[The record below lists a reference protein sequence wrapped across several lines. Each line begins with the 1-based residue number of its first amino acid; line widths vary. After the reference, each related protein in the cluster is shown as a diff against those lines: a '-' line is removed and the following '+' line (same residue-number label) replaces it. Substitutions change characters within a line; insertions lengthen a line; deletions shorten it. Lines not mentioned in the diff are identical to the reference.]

1 MGAQQLMGTPLMGS
15 MLVVARMSPALLFL
29 GLFLVL
35 AEAAPQD
42 LSMTGPGG
50 EALDCEKMNNGLWTM
65 KERWVSDLVPREF
78 YRYGVQQF
86 FGDHVDWANVESFRI
101 SDTKMKTELV
111 ELTNEEFGHF
121 LEWVE
126 ENSQPPVEPYEHP
139 RVFRPPDNVND
150 LWYSEVSLASDHI
163 VHGIDKVNMLLN
175 GGVFSTESH
184 RFWQYSSTMEKR
196 QLELLKLLSEKVHQA
211 KGLELI
217 IPEFLSMARNEGFQ
231 KSFMDELDTTLH
243 HQVACLYPALA
254 AKNLTFFN
262 TVMRVFPEDELVK
275 FVKDFAT
282 ETFRAINSLEAEFN
296 LRSVIDAVKKAFNEI
311 DFDRS
316 TGKVFMSFLKARSL
330 VVGID
335 VHEIFT
341 RLDRVAFQ
349 LGQGWWKLTHGEWPE
364 MLQFITTLVT
374 KTIKS
379 DRFWLRLDEVYLEV
393 VAIFKLKYQERERL
407 LEEVARNQ
415 LKPFMQELLSKMQR
429 VQVKDEPMVKQLIS
443 WIEQN
448 QFSSYFD
455 HILTRV
461 VETLSRSYLACFT
474 EFYGKPD
481 FNELSAI
488 TSRNSVTRWV
498 HSVVVTDWPEA
509 QPVPQGFPQFVEQVQ
524 ETILLLYSSVL
535 GECARYS
542 L

>member
-101 SDTKMKTELV
+101 SDTKWKRELV
-111 ELTNEEFGHF
+111 ETVSEEFDHF

-126 ENSQPPVEPYEHP
+126 RNSQPPVEPYEHW
-139 RVFRPPDNVND
+139 RFFRAPDNVND
-150 LWYSEVSLASDHI
+150 LWTLEVSLASDHI
-163 VHGIDKVNMLLN
+163 VHGIDKVNMILN
-175 GGVFSTESH
+175 GGVFSTETH
-184 RFWQYSSTMEKR
+184 RFWQYSSTMEKQ
-196 QLELLKLLSEKVHQA
+196 QLELLRVLSEMVNKA
-211 KGLELI
+211 SGLEMI
-217 IPEFLSMARNEGFQ
+217 IPEFLNMARNEGFQ

-243 HQVACLYPALA
+243 QQVACLYPALA

-262 TVMRVFPEDELVK
+262 TVMRVVPEDELVK

-282 ETFRAINSLEAEFN
+282 ETFKAINSLEAEFN

-379 DRFWLRLDEVYLEV
+379 DRFWYRLDEVYLED
-393 VAIFKLKYQERERL
+393 
-407 LEEVARNQ
+407 VARNQ

-488 TSRNSVTRWV
+488 TSRNPVARWV
-498 HSVVVTDWPEA
+498 HSVVVADWPEA
-509 QPVPQGFPQFVEQVQ
+509 QPVPAGFPQFVEQLQ
-524 ETILLLYSSVL
+524 ETILLLYSSAL
-535 GECARYS
+535 GECAK
-542 L
+542 

>member
-1 MGAQQLMGTPLMGS
+1 MGTLPMGVT
-15 MLVVARMSPALLFL
+15 MPASRTS
-29 GLFLVL
+29 LVL
-35 AEAAPQD
+35 LLGILVFAEAAPQQ
-42 LSMTGPGG
+42 LATTSHGG
-50 EALDCEKMNNGLWTM
+50 EQMDWDFNKMFNSLNYM
-65 KERWVSDLVPREF
+65 KEKIGNEF
-78 YRYGVQQF
+78 YGYGLDIHEPLERF
-86 FGDHVDWANVESFRI
+86 LGDHVNWTELESFRI
-101 SDTKMKTELV
+101 SDTKFKAELV
-111 ELTNEEFGHF
+111 ETTSEEFDHF

-126 ENSQPPVEPYEHP
+126 ENSQPPVEPYQHHHF
-139 RVFRPPDNVND
+139 FRAPDNVND
-150 LWYSEVSLASDHI
+150 LWISEVSLASDHI
-163 VHGIDKVNMLLN
+163 VHGIDKVNMILN

-196 QLELLKLLSEKVHQA
+196 QLELLKLLSEKVNQA
-211 KGLELI
+211 SGVELI

-231 KSFMDELDTTLH
+231 KSFMDELDTNLH

-262 TVMRVFPEDELVK
+262 TVMRVVPEDELVK

-296 LRSVIDAVKKAFNEI
+296 LRSVIDAVKKAFNKI

-349 LGQGWWKLTHGEWPE
+349 LGQGWWRLSHGEGPE
-364 MLQFITTLVT
+364 MIQFITNLVT
-374 KTIKS
+374 KTVKS
-379 DRFWLRLDEVYLEV
+379 DRFWHRLDEVYLEV
-393 VAIFKLKYQERERL
+393 VASFKQKYQERERV

-488 TSRNSVTRWV
+488 TSRSPVARWV
-498 HSVVVTDWPEA
+498 HSVVVADWPEA
-509 QPVPQGFPQFVEQVQ
+509 QPVPAGFPQFVEQLQ
-524 ETILLLYSSVL
+524 EAVLILYSSFF
-535 GECARYS
+535 GECAK
-542 L
+542 

>member
-1 MGAQQLMGTPLMGS
+1 
-15 MLVVARMSPALLFL
+15 MSTALLFL

-35 AEAAPQD
+35 SEAAPQD

-50 EALDCEKMNNGLWTM
+50 EALDCEKMNNGLWAM
-65 KERWVSDLVPREF
+65 KEQWVSDLLPREF
-78 YRYGVQQF
+78 YRYGVQHF
-86 FGDHVDWANVESFRI
+86 FGDQVDWAKLESFRI
-101 SDTKMKTELV
+101 SDTKVKTELV
-111 ELTNEEFGHF
+111 ETTSEEFSHF

-126 ENSQPPVEPYEHP
+126 ENSQPPVEPYEHH
-139 RVFRPPDNVND
+139 RFFRAPDNVND
-150 LWYSEVSLASDHI
+150 LWTSEVSLASDQI
-163 VHGIDKVNMLLN
+163 VHGIDKVNMILN

-196 QLELLKLLSEKVHQA
+196 QLGMLRQLSEMVNKA
-211 KGLELI
+211 SGLELI
-217 IPEFLSMARNEGFQ
+217 IPEFLTMARNEGFQ
-231 KSFMDELDTTLH
+231 KSFMEELDTTLH

-262 TVMRVFPEDELVK
+262 TIMGVVPEDELVK
-275 FVKDFAT
+275 FVKDIAT
-282 ETFRAINSLEAEFN
+282 ETFKAINSLEAEFN

-316 TGKVFMSFLKARSL
+316 TGKVFLSFLKARSL
-330 VVGID
+330 VLGVD

-341 RLDRVAFQ
+341 RLDRLTFQ
-349 LGQGWWKLTHGEWPE
+349 LGQGWWKLSHGKWPE
-364 MLQFITTLVT
+364 MIQFITNLVT

-379 DRFWLRLDEVYLEV
+379 DRFWHRLDEVYLEV
-393 VAIFKLKYQERERL
+393 VASFKLKYEERERV

-415 LKPFMQELLSKMQR
+415 LKPFMEELLSKMQR

-448 QFSSYFD
+448 PFSTYLD
-455 HILTRV
+455 LILTRV
-461 VETLSRSYLACFT
+461 VETLSKSYLACFT

-488 TSRNSVTRWV
+488 TSRNSVARWV

-509 QPVPQGFPQFVEQVQ
+509 QPVPAGFPQFVEQLQ

-535 GECARYS
+535 GECAK
-542 L
+542 